1 MVYDSEEILTDS
13 TLERLK
19 ASKIKKKKKR
29 CWILCQPRPF
39 TESEMQRTGSA
50 SQKKP
55 CAALGMTPVATK
67 STPNL
72 NILFIGTFTFC
83 SYHMGKYFYLALIR
97 CEVLACIHSLC
108 FSSFVHKYLFFW
120 LLRIHRQRK
129 IQYYNPIIAIQ
140 LSFAIQE

>member
-1 MVYDSEEILTDS
+1 MVYDSEEILADS

-19 ASKIKKKKKR
+19 ASKIKKKKKGVGFSVSPDR
-29 CWILCQPRPF
+29 LLNLKCRQQAQLVR
-39 TESEMQRTGSA
+39 
-50 SQKKP
+50 KNP
-55 CAALGMTPVATK
+55 CAALGMTLVATK

-72 NILFIGTFTFC
+72 NVLFIGTFTFC

-97 CEVLACIHSLC
+97 CEVLACIRSLC